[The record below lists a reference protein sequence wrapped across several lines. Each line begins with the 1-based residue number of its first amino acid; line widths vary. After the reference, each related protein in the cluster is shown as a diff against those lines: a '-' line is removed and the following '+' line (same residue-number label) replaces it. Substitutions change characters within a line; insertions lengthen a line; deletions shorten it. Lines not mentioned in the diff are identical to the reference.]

1 MILFSVAVILTIV
14 SIMGIVFVHS
24 FAKKSFGE
32 TWLGPI
38 FIVVLLVSVIF
49 GLVLIPL
56 LRTVNTEYVEMHN
69 CIILKSNDAV
79 IIDLTNSPD
88 SWTTFETLKKFNTYK
103 AVMEFSD
110 STKIFREIDRS
121 FYHVPVNNRVVWSN
135 PPYKDFYKE

>member
-1 MILFSVAVILTIV
+1 MVLFIIAVTLTIL
-14 SIMGIVFVHS
+14 SIIGIVLVDK
-24 FAKKSFGE
+24 FAQKSFGS

-38 FIVVLLVSVIF
+38 FIVALLVSVIF
-49 GLVLIPL
+49 GLVVIPL

-69 CIILKSNDAV
+69 CIILKSKDAV

-88 SWTTFETLKKFNTYK
+88 SWTTFENLKKFNTYK